1 MARDLQC
8 RQGGTLRSVQIRN
21 DPYAFRV
28 IRVMR
33 VSDSTVPRYYARRLP
48 EPTKRELAKRG
59 AQLLRV
65 FARRVGPLTAQQ
77 LFRVTKAPIDT
88 TRLARPLRLAF
99 EEVGGTFV
107 KFGQIIASSPGLFGD
122 ELSDEF
128 RSCLDTGP
136 VVAYEDVRRVIEDEL
151 GVVLEEVFAHFEE
164 TPIGQAS
171 IAVVHRATLHD
182 GTDVAVKILRPG
194 IEHLVATDL
203 DLMEPLFGVL
213 VRQTGAQL
221 AGATLQQLDGLRIQI
236 GEELDLR
243 NEARALGHFR
253 ALTEKSGLDLIA
265 VPRPFL
271 EFSSRNVLTMEFL
284 DGVAIDDFAMVKELG
299 LDPAPLID
307 QLIRG
312 FFMMTVRWGTFHGD
326 VHAGNLLLLRDG
338 RIGVIDWGI
347 VGRLDEATHHFFVR
361 MLSAVLGD
369 ESAWDDVTQHILQNY
384 GPSVREAMGMNDQQL
399 TAFMRSMIE
408 PILLRPF
415 GEVSFAEMMNVTQVQ
430 VAQANG
436 VSFQN
441 RSLRELFR
449 RVRLQRKIHRMAVE
463 GGGLMTDFDRGN
475 FLLGK
480 QLMYF
485 ERYGRLYLSDRA
497 ILSDRA
503 FLEELLSESN

>member
-1 MARDLQC
+1 MIDA
-8 RQGGTLRSVQIRN
+8 TSN
-21 DPYAFRV
+21 EA
-28 IRVMR
+28 
-33 VSDSTVPRYYARRLP
+33 PRYYARRLP
-48 EPTKRELAKRG
+48 TPTRRELARRG
-59 AQLLRV
+59 LRLARI
-65 FARRVGPLTAQQ
+65 FGRRVAPLTVRQ
-77 LFRVTKAPIDT
+77 LARA
-88 TRLARPLRLAF
+88 TRGPMDSSTLGRPLRLAF
-99 EEVGGTFV
+99 EEAGGTFV
-107 KFGQIIASSPGLFGD
+107 KFGQIIASSPGLFG
-122 ELSDEF
+122 EEMSDEF

-136 VVAYEDVRRVIEDEL
+136 TVPYDDVRRVIEDEL
-151 GVVLEEVFAHFEE
+151 GRTLEEIFATFEVN
-164 TPIGQAS
+164 PIGRAS

-182 GTDVAVKILRPG
+182 GTEVAVKILRPG

-203 DLMEPLFGVL
+203 DLMEPLFELL

-243 NEARALGHFR
+243 NEARALRHFHR
-253 ALTEKSGLDLIA
+253 LTAQGGLDLIA
-265 VPRPFL
+265 VPLPFL

-284 DGVAIDDFAMVKELG
+284 DGVAIDDFAKVAELG
-299 LDPAPLID
+299 LNPAPLID

-347 VGRLDEATHHFFVR
+347 VGRLDEATHRFFIR

-369 ESAWDDVTQHILQNY
+369 ETAWKDVTDYVVNNY
-384 GPSVREAMGMNDQQL
+384 GPSIREAMGMNDEQL
-399 TAFMRSMIE
+399 AQFMRAIIE

-415 GEVSFAEMMNVTQVQ
+415 GEVSFAQMMTMTQAQ
-430 VAQANG
+430 VAEAHG

-441 RSLRELFR
+441 RSIRELWR
-449 RVRLQRKIHRMAVE
+449 RLRLQRRIHLLAVQ

-497 ILSDRA
+497 ILADRD
-503 FLEELLSESN
+503 FLEALLREVN

>member
-1 MARDLQC
+1 MDSS
-8 RQGGTLRSVQIRN
+8 TL
-21 DPYAFRV
+21 
-28 IRVMR
+28 
-33 VSDSTVPRYYARRLP
+33 
-48 EPTKRELAKRG
+48 G
-59 AQLLRV
+59 
-65 FARRVGPLTAQQ
+65 
-77 LFRVTKAPIDT
+77 
-88 TRLARPLRLAF
+88 RPLRLAF
-99 EEVGGTFV
+99 EEAGGTFV
-107 KFGQIIASSPGLFGD
+107 KFGQIIASSPGLFG
-122 ELSDEF
+122 EEMSDEF

-136 VVAYEDVRRVIEDEL
+136 TVPYDDVRRVIEDEL
-151 GVVLEEVFAHFEE
+151 GRTLEEIFATFEVN
-164 TPIGQAS
+164 PIGRAS

-182 GTDVAVKILRPG
+182 GTEVAVKILRPG

-203 DLMEPLFGVL
+203 DLMEPLFELL

-243 NEARALGHFR
+243 NEARALRHFHR
-253 ALTEKSGLDLIA
+253 LTAQGGLDLIA
-265 VPRPFL
+265 VPLPFL

-284 DGVAIDDFAMVKELG
+284 DGVAIDDFAKVAELG
-299 LDPAPLID
+299 LNPAPLID

-347 VGRLDEATHHFFVR
+347 VGRLDEATHRFFIR

-369 ESAWDDVTQHILQNY
+369 ETAWKDVTDYVVNNY
-384 GPSVREAMGMNDQQL
+384 GPSIREAMGMNDEQL
-399 TAFMRSMIE
+399 AQFMRAIIE

-415 GEVSFAEMMNVTQVQ
+415 GEVSFAQMMTMTQAQ
-430 VAQANG
+430 VAEAHG

-441 RSLRELFR
+441 RSIRELWR
-449 RVRLQRKIHRMAVE
+449 RLRLQRRIHLLAVQ

-497 ILSDRA
+497 ILADRD
-503 FLEELLSESN
+503 FLEALLREVN

>member
-1 MARDLQC
+1 M
-8 RQGGTLRSVQIRN
+8 
-21 DPYAFRV
+21 
-28 IRVMR
+28 M
-33 VSDSTVPRYYARRLP
+33 SDSEAGVPRYYARRLP
-48 EPTKRELAKRG
+48 TPTKAELARRG
-59 AQLLRV
+59 AKLLRV
-65 FARRVGPLTAQQ
+65 FGHRVGPLTARQ
-77 LFRVTKAPIDT
+77 LFRMTKGPIDT
-88 TRLARPLRLAF
+88 ARLAHPLRLAF

-107 KFGQIIASSPGLFGD
+107 KFGQIIASSPGLFGE

-136 VVAYEDVRRVIEDEL
+136 TVPYVEVRRVIEDEL
-151 GVVLEEVFAHFEE
+151 GVKLEEAFSSFDV

-182 GTDVAVKILRPG
+182 GTAVAVKILRPG

-203 DLMEPLFGVL
+203 DLMEPLFEIL
-213 VRQTGAQL
+213 VRQTGAQM

-243 NEARALGHFR
+243 NEARALSHFR

-265 VPRPFL
+265 VPRPYP

-284 DGVAIDDFAMVKELG
+284 DGIAIDDFAQVEALG

-347 VGRLDEATHHFFVR
+347 VGRLDDATHRFFIK

-369 ESAWDDVTQHILQNY
+369 ESAWDDVTRHILDNY
-384 GPSVREAMGMNDQQL
+384 GPSIREAMGMNDEQL
-399 TAFMRSMIE
+399 SAFMRAMIE

-430 VAQANG
+430 VAEANG

-441 RSLRELFR
+441 RSIRELTR
-449 RVRLQRKIHRMAVE
+449 RLRLQRKIHRLAVE

-497 ILSDRA
+497 ILSDRV
-503 FLEELLSESN
+503 FLEDLLSETA

>member
-1 MARDLQC
+1 
-8 RQGGTLRSVQIRN
+8 
-21 DPYAFRV
+21 
-28 IRVMR
+28 
-33 VSDSTVPRYYARRLP
+33 
-48 EPTKRELAKRG
+48 
-59 AQLLRV
+59 
-65 FARRVGPLTAQQ
+65 VGPLTARQ
-77 LFRVTKAPIDT
+77 LFRMTKGPIDT
-88 TRLARPLRLAF
+88 SKLARPLRLAF

-107 KFGQIIASSPGLFGD
+107 KFGQIIASSPGLFGE

-136 VVAYEDVRRVIEDEL
+136 TVAYVEVRRVIEDEL
-151 GVVLEEVFAHFEE
+151 GVKLDDIFASFDV

-182 GTDVAVKILRPG
+182 GTVVAVKILRPG

-203 DLMEPLFGVL
+203 DLMEPLFEIL
-213 VRQTGAQL
+213 VRQTGAQI

-243 NEARALGHFR
+243 NEARALTHFR

-265 VPRPFL
+265 VPRAYP

-284 DGVAIDDFAMVKELG
+284 DGIAIDDFAMVAELG

-312 FFMMTVRWGTFHGD
+312 FFTMTVRWGTFHGD

-347 VGRLDEATHHFFVR
+347 VGRLDEATHRFFVKL
-361 MLSAVLGD
+361 LSAVLGD
-369 ESAWDDVTQHILQNY
+369 ESAWDDVTQHILANY
-384 GPSVREAMGMNDQQL
+384 GPSIREAMGMNDDQL
-399 TAFMRSMIE
+399 SAFMRMMIE

-415 GEVSFAEMMNVTQVQ
+415 GEVSFAEMMTMTQVQ
-430 VAQANG
+430 VAEANG

-441 RSLRELFR
+441 RSLRELVR
-449 RVRLQRKIHRMAVE
+449 RLRLQRRIHRLAVE

-497 ILSDRA
+497 ILSDRV
-503 FLEELLSESN
+503 FLEALLRETD